1 MRVLV
6 TSWGWR
12 SHFYPLVPLAWALRS
27 AGHQVLVASQP
38 AMADV
43 ITGAGLPAV
52 AVGADLDFAE
62 VFSGKIGRVATR
74 AERASGANPESVT
87 PAVTADGG
95 VVRFAAAML
104 DDLVALGREFG
115 PDLVVFEP
123 QNLAGAI
130 TAAALGVPGVRQ
142 LWGPDETT
150 QLDLDRLS
158 VLGPLAERV
167 GVDLADVHQAGDL
180 LLDPCPPGMQVGL
193 AAPSAPVRFVPY
205 NGPAVLPDWLRLPP
219 PDKPRVCLTWGTM
232 MASLGID
239 SALDLPAVIAEVAS
253 LDIELVLAL
262 HPAQHAGLG
271 TLPGNV
277 RLPSSPLALQLVL
290 PSCQALIHQ
299 GGAGSMMTALAAGVP
314 QVVVPLVSDQHFNAE
329 RLVAVGAGLSLP
341 DGAARPAEV
350 RRLVAELL
358 ADPRMPFRAA
368 ELAGQVAAMPSPA
381 AVVPVLERLCS
392 EPMSSTTRTGS
403 LSGARP

>member
-12 SHFYPLVPLAWALRS
+12 SHFYPLVPLAWALRA
-27 AGHQVLVASQP
+27 AGHEVLVASQP
-38 AMADV
+38 GMTDT

-52 AVGADLDFAE
+52 AVGEDLDFAE
-62 VFSGKIGRVATR
+62 VFGGRIGRVATR
-74 AERASGANPESVT
+74 AERARGPVSESVQ

-123 QNLAGAI
+123 QNLAGAV

-150 QLDLDRLS
+150 QLELDRLS
-158 VLGPLAERV
+158 VLGPLAEQV
-167 GVDLADVHQAGDL
+167 GVDLADVRPAGDL
-180 LLDPCPPGMQVGL
+180 LLDPCPPGLQVRL
-193 AAPSAPVRFVPY
+193 AAPSEPVRFVPY
-205 NGPAVLPDWLRLPP
+205 NGPTVLPDWLRRPP
-219 PDKPRVCLTWGTM
+219 PDRLRVCLTWGTM

-239 SALDLPAVIAEVAS
+239 SALDLPGLVAELAG

-262 HPAQHAGLG
+262 HPAQLEGLG
-271 TLPGNV
+271 ELPDNV
-277 RLPSSPLALQLVL
+277 RAPRTPLALQLVL
-290 PSCQALIHQ
+290 PSCQVLVHQ
-299 GGAGSMMTALAAGVP
+299 GGAGSMMTALAAGVG

-329 RLVAVGAGLSLP
+329 RLVGIGAGLSLP
-341 DGAARPAEV
+341 DGVARPAEV
-350 RRLVAELL
+350 RRLVTDLL
-358 ADPRMPFRAA
+358 ADSRIPRRAA
-368 ELAGQVAAMPSPA
+368 ELAEQVAAMPSPA
-381 AVVPVLERLCS
+381 QVVPVLERLCS
-392 EPMSSTTRTGS
+392 TTRTGS
-403 LSGARP
+403 PSGAPL